1 MPQTKRVFSTF
12 RLLYLPFH
20 LFVLFFIGIVEKEV
34 FGKNGASWNGFI
46 FLCSALDI
54 IVCHS
59 IFHDVLLKHRHN
71 ECFSLASI
79 ALLIG
84 YNLELIIEIVGDVL
98 LNYVSFILKDLQ
110 YYFLNVFLNVPVMTI
125 VFLLLWGI
133 ITILNLVA
141 LILAMISRFKYCILD
156 GLSA

>member
-1 MPQTKRVFSTF
+1 M
-12 RLLYLPFH
+12 
-20 LFVLFFIGIVEKEV
+20 FVLLFIGIVEKEV
-34 FGKNGASWNGFI
+34 FGENGASWNGFI
-46 FLCSALDI
+46 SLCSALDI

-71 ECFSLASI
+71 ECFSLAFI

-110 YYFLNVFLNVPVMTI
+110 YYFLNVPVMTI

-141 LILAMISRFKYCILD
+141 LILAMIGRFKYCILD

>member
-34 FGKNGASWNGFI
+34 FGENGASWNGFI

-54 IVCHS
+54 IVCYS
-59 IFHDVLLKHRHN
+59 IFHDVLPKYRHN

-110 YYFLNVFLNVPVMTI
+110 YYFLNVPVMTI

-133 ITILNLVA
+133 ITILNLFA
-141 LILAMISRFKYCILD
+141 LILAIIGRFKYFILN
-156 GLSA
+156 GRSA

>member
-1 MPQTKRVFSTF
+1 M
-12 RLLYLPFH
+12 
-20 LFVLFFIGIVEKEV
+20 FVLFFIGIVEKEV
-34 FGKNGASWNGFI
+34 FGENGDSWNGFI

-54 IVCHS
+54 IVCYS
-59 IFHDVLLKHRHN
+59 IFHDVLLKYRYN

-110 YYFLNVFLNVPVMTI
+110 YYFLNVPVMTI

-133 ITILNLVA
+133 ITILNLLA
-141 LILAMISRFKYCILD
+141 LILAIIGRFKYFILN
-156 GLSA
+156 GRSA

>member
-1 MPQTKRVFSTF
+1 MSQTKRVFSTF

-34 FGKNGASWNGFI
+34 FGENGASWNGFI

-59 IFHDVLLKHRHN
+59 IFHDVLLKYRHN
-71 ECFSLASI
+71 ECFSLAFI

-98 LNYVSFILKDLQ
+98 LNYVSFI
-110 YYFLNVFLNVPVMTI
+110 
-125 VFLLLWGI
+125 
-133 ITILNLVA
+133 
-141 LILAMISRFKYCILD
+141 
-156 GLSA
+156 